1 VKILLFVLVPA
12 VLVAAYAVA
21 MAWRNRQPTSVE
33 SGVDAFRREM
43 SALSPHQAPEHRR
56 PGEAPPAGPPG
67 PVDRQRRP
75 PGRRPPEAGPG
86 PSAPPGAR

>member
-1 VKILLFVLVPA
+1 VTILLFVLVPA
-12 VLVAAYAVA
+12 LFVAAYAGLA
-21 MAWRNRQPTSVE
+21 AWRNRQPSSVE

-56 PGEAPPAGPPG
+56 PGERPPSAGGSP
-67 PVDRQRRP
+67 RREERP
-75 PGRRPPEAGPG
+75 PGHG